1 MKKFGWILFLT
12 SFAASAVLSIIL
24 VAGTFGASGA
34 VLSALL
40 FPVTAYV
47 YPIYAAATIGGYY
60 FIFPVVFYVLQIVAF
75 LICSYGYGSEKLP
88 GGIETEDEYEARGFG
103 KAAGGILKTGGM
115 VLIFVTLSVLL
126 GAFTRAAIIDGGV
139 TWLLP
144 VAAIAAAAL
153 VICIPMRMK
162 NGSRYNIRNRKKRDL
177 IIAVV
182 LAAVFAVSAYFGYDY
197 FFGPAYSSYDLSKY
211 IKVGQYKGLEK
222 EQTSI
227 KVKDSEVKEK
237 IDENLKAA
245 ATTEETEKGKVEKD
259 DTVNIDYVGKINGKK
274 FDGGSAEGYSLTI
287 GSGTF
292 IDGFEDGLIGKEIG
306 DPVSL
311 DLTFPED
318 YSDES
323 VAGRDVVFKVTINSK
338 EVTVVPELNEEFV
351 KENSDS
357 HTVKEYRK
365 EIKDKLYKQKEKEV
379 AEEQKTKLWN
389 QVVESSEVLKYP
401 KREIESLQNDLINEY
416 KDYAKQ
422 YEMEFKDFL
431 KQYAGIESIKE
442 FKKQAKEYA
451 RIIIK
456 EEMVLY
462 YIADKEGI
470 TLSKEE
476 YDAFVT
482 KTLKT
487 YGYTREQFEE
497 AQGQSYEDAVGKSV
511 IERQIYMEK
520 VKDFIFSKAKITGEE
535 Q

>member
-1 MKKFGWILFLT
+1 MKKIGWILFLT
-12 SFAASAVLSIIL
+12 TFAASVVLSIIMA
-24 VAGTFGASGA
+24 AGTFGASGA
-34 VLSALL
+34 LISALL
-40 FPVTAYV
+40 FPVAAYA
-47 YPIYAAATIGGYY
+47 YPIYAAVTMGGYY
-60 FIFPVVFYVLQIVAF
+60 FIFPVVFYVLQIIAF
-75 LICSYGYGSEKLP
+75 FICAYGYGSEKLP

-103 KAAGGILKTGGM
+103 KAAGIILKTAGM
-115 VLIFVTLSVLL
+115 ILIFVALSVFT
-126 GAFTRAAIIDGGV
+126 GAFTRMAILNGGI

-144 VAAIAAAAL
+144 VAVIAAAAL
-153 VICIPMRMK
+153 VICVLMRTK
-162 NGSRYNIRNRKKRDL
+162 SDSRYNIKNRKKRDL
-177 IIAVV
+177 IIAAV
-182 LAAVFAVSAYFGYDY
+182 LALVFTVSAYFGYDY

-211 IKVGQYKGLEK
+211 VKVGQYKGLEK
-222 EQTSI
+222 EQVSI

-259 DTVNIDYVGKINGKK
+259 DTVNIDYTGKINGKK

-292 IDGFEDGLIGKEIG
+292 IDGFEDGLVGKKIG
-306 DPVSL
+306 DTVSL

-365 EIKDKLYKQKEKEV
+365 EIKDKLYKQKEKE
-379 AEEQKTKLWN
+379 ADEEQKTKLWN
-389 QVVESSEVLKYP
+389 RVVEDSEVIKYP
-401 KREIESLQNDLINEY
+401 KREMKSLQNDLINEY

-431 KQYAGIESIKE
+431 EQYAGIESVKE

-451 RIIIK
+451 GIIIK

-462 YIADKEGI
+462 YIADKEDIIMTG
-470 TLSKEE
+470 KE
-476 YDAFVT
+476 YDSFVT

-487 YGYTREQFEE
+487 YGYTREQFQE
-497 AQGQSYEDAVGKSV
+497 AQGQSYEEAVGKSV

-520 VKDFIFSKAKITGEE
+520 VKDFIFSKAKIKEE
-535 Q
+535 E